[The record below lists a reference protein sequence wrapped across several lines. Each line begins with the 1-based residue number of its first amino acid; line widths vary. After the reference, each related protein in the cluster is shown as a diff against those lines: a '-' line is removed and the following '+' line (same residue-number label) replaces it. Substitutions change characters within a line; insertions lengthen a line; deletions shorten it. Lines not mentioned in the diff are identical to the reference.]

1 LKRAKPIA
9 RKQLVQKFILSFGDV
24 EMKIATQE
32 FQDICTCIGQIVV
45 PFAQLEASLDA
56 VIAIV
61 YQSGGGK
68 TIEKELPSGLT
79 RRTKFLGKC
88 LKKLPKLADTK
99 REGLEIIRTI
109 TKESDIRNHV
119 VHGYFSH
126 WNPEKN
132 LATFTMLS
140 TKRDKQ
146 MHHELVYHYTV
157 QELLDS
163 GGRILAVATRM
174 AHFSRDILKL
184 IDPQNPIGKSAR
196 KRSR

>member
-1 LKRAKPIA
+1 MKRAKPIA
-9 RKQLVQKFILSFGDV
+9 RKQLVLKLILSSRDLD
-24 EMKIATQE
+24 MKITTQE

-61 YQSGGGK
+61 YQSGGGR
-68 TIEKELPSGLT
+68 TIEKELPAGLT

-99 REGLEIIRTI
+99 REGLEIIGTI

-132 LATFTMLS
+132 LATFTMLRAW
-140 TKRDKQ
+140 THKR
-146 MHHELVYHYTV
+146 
-157 QELLDS
+157 
-163 GGRILAVATRM
+163 LAKCG
-174 AHFSRDILKL
+174 LK
-184 IDPQNPIGKSAR
+184 PV
-196 KRSR
+196 